1 MNSQTNANVK
11 NGRTVYAGNQVLI
24 MQPVPKQRTVT
35 SEAITQ
41 RRY

>member
-1 MNSQTNANVK
+1 MNSQRNANVQ

-35 SEAITQ
+35 SEAIS
-41 RRY
+41 RPRY